1 MIRLKRF
8 HMAWIGVL
16 LCSLIL
22 SGCGPDPTPLGQKTL
37 SGVLPPGWEDA
48 PVKGN
53 AVLRVVKPSIPVP
66 LEIVV
71 KPLES
76 KEATVAEGWTRV
88 KAETRPG
95 PAVRQ
100 GKETKTISRPVW
112 IYHGKISEDH
122 KYEAI
127 VDRRLNEGDV
137 ESFLNSLV
145 VKAAK

>member
-1 MIRLKRF
+1 MIRFKRF
-8 HMAWIGVL
+8 GMAWIGLL

-22 SGCGPDPTPLGQKTL
+22 SGCGPDPTPLGKKTL

-53 AVLRVVKPSIPVP
+53 AVLRVTKHAIPVP
-66 LEIVV
+66 LELVV

-76 KEATVAEGWTRV
+76 KEANVAEGWTRV
-88 KAETRPG
+88 KAETRSG
-95 PAVRQ
+95 PEVRQ
-100 GKETKTISRPVW
+100 GKEMKKISRPVW
-112 IYHGKISEDH
+112 IYHGKISGDH

-127 VDRRLNEGDV
+127 VDRRLKEDDV

-145 VKAAK
+145 VTGAK